1 MINRGRAT
9 QGSGMFSLASM
20 EGMAAAW
27 RRWFTSPVRDAILA
41 VLLTALLGLGSLA
54 EGYPKSPSDQI
65 QFRGQPVPHPGAAL
79 LLVAVACLALA
90 WRRRWPVAVLA
101 VSAGAVTVYSLLGY
115 VNGASLIAPVLA
127 LYTVATQ
134 VSVRR
139 AVLAAVAT
147 LAVLMTATAVNNPFG
162 HISGGGF
169 DILPGMVAAALFAG
183 IAVANRSAYTA
194 STLDRAEQDA
204 RRRIDEERLRIA
216 RELHDVVAHTMA
228 TINVQAGVAA
238 HVLSTR
244 PEVAAESLQA
254 IKTASKEGLR
264 ELRAI
269 LNVLRQADDADPT
282 QPAPGTAQLEALI
295 DGARRAGLET
305 TFTVTGEPIPLPA
318 AVDLTA
324 YRIIQE
330 SLTNAIRHAGPA
342 TAAVSLVYRHDELTI
357 DVTDTGRGQAV
368 TAGPGGGHGL
378 AGMRERAAAIGGTVE
393 TGTVETGTVETGTVE
408 TGPGPA
414 AGYRVTARLPLG
426 GRLADRPPAC
436 PAEADR
442 PPASP
447 AGTAPAA
454 PGKAPAAPDTAPAA
468 TREGARP

>member
-101 VSAGAVTVYSLLGY
+101 VSAGAVTVYSLLG
-115 VNGASLIAPVLA
+115 L
-127 LYTVATQ
+127 
-134 VSVRR
+134 
-139 AVLAAVAT
+139 
-147 LAVLMTATAVNNPFG
+147 
-162 HISGGGF
+162 
-169 DILPGMVAAALFAG
+169 VAAALFAG
-183 IAVANRSAYTA
+183 IAVANRRAYTA

-244 PEVAAESLQA
+244 PEVAAEALQA
-254 IKTASKEGLR
+254 IKAASKEGLR

-269 LNVLRQADDADPT
+269 LNVLRQADEADPT
-282 QPAPGTAQLEALI
+282 QPAPGTAQLETLVA
-295 DGARRAGLET
+295 GARRAGLET
-305 TFTVTGEPIPLPA
+305 TLSVTGTPFPLPA
-318 AVDLTA
+318 AVDLAA
-324 YRIIQE
+324 YRIVQE
-330 SLTNAIRHAGPA
+330 S
-342 TAAVSLVYRHDELTI
+342 
-357 DVTDTGRGQAV
+357 
-368 TAGPGGGHGL
+368 
-378 AGMRERAAAIGGTVE
+378 
-393 TGTVETGTVETGTVE
+393 
-408 TGPGPA
+408 
-414 AGYRVTARLPLG
+414 
-426 GRLADRPPAC
+426 
-436 PAEADR
+436 
-442 PPASP
+442 
-447 AGTAPAA
+447 
-454 PGKAPAAPDTAPAA
+454 
-468 TREGARP
+468 

>member
-1 MINRGRAT
+1 
-9 QGSGMFSLASM
+9 M

-27 RRWFTSPVRDAILA
+27 RRWITSPVMDAILA
-41 VLLTALLGLGSLA
+41 VLVTVLLMFGSIG

-65 QFRGQPVPHPGAAL
+65 QFRGHPVPHPGAAL
-79 LLVAVACLALA
+79 LLVAVACLVLA
-90 WRRRWPVAVLA
+90 WRRRWPVPVLV
-101 VSAGAVTVYSLLGY
+101 VSAAAVTVYSVLGY
-115 VNGASLIAPVLA
+115 VNGASMVAPVLA

-139 AVLAAVAT
+139 AVIAAAAT

-169 DILPGMVAAALFAG
+169 DILPGMVAAALFGG
-183 IAVANRSAYTA
+183 IAVANRRAYTA
-194 STLDRAEQDA
+194 SMLDRAEQDA
-204 RRRIDEERLRIA
+204 RRRVDEERLRIA

-228 TINVQAGVAA
+228 TINVQAGVAV

-282 QPAPGTAQLEALI
+282 QPAPGIAQLEALI
-295 DGARRAGLET
+295 AGARRAGLET
-305 TFTVTGEPIPLPA
+305 TFTVTGEPVLLPA

-324 YRIIQE
+324 YRIVQE

-342 TAAVSLVYRHDELTI
+342 TAAISLVYHHDELCI
-357 DVTDTGRGQAV
+357 DVTDTGRGQPA
-368 TAGPGGGHGL
+368 TARSSGGHGL
-378 AGMRERAAAIGGTVE
+378 AGMRERAAAIGGV
-393 TGTVETGTVETGTVE
+393 VE
-408 TGPGPA
+408 TGPRPA
-414 AGYRVTARLPLG
+414 GGYRVAARLPLG
-426 GRLADRPPAC
+426 GRLADQPP
-436 PAEADR
+436 
-442 PPASP
+442 S
-447 AGTAPAA
+447 GAPDAA
-454 PGKAPAAPDTAPAA
+454 PTAA
-468 TREGARP
+468 REGVPP